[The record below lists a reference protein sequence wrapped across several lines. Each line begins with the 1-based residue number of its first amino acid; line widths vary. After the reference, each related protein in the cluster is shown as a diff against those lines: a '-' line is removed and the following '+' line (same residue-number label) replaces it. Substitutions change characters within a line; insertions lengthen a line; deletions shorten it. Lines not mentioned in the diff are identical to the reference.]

1 MELPCHR
8 TAWLR
13 QTVPR
18 ACARMRLPWGPS
30 HETAIA
36 VDSNEL
42 HRYRRQGHSD
52 GGLRSSPNLL
62 AGITAPRDGHDMSV
76 KEWSEEIILA
86 ELQDDPVFSED
97 LNQIQEMVESRA
109 GGHVVL
115 DLSGIN
121 FLNSSNI
128 AKLLKLRKLV
138 VASPGAKLRLCAIN
152 TSVWGVFLVTGL
164 DKIFDFCDN
173 VAGGLASVQIND

>member
-1 MELPCHR
+1 
-8 TAWLR
+8 
-13 QTVPR
+13 
-18 ACARMRLPWGPS
+18 
-30 HETAIA
+30 
-36 VDSNEL
+36 
-42 HRYRRQGHSD
+42 
-52 GGLRSSPNLL
+52 
-62 AGITAPRDGHDMSV
+62 MSV

-86 ELQDDPVFSED
+86 ELQDDPIFSED
-97 LNQIQEMVESRA
+97 LNQLQDMVESRS

-128 AKLLKLRKLV
+128 AKLLKLRKMV
-138 VASPGAKLRLCAIN
+138 VVSRGAKLRLCAIN

-173 VAGGLASVQIND
+173 VASGLASVQIDD